1 MSKKLVF
8 LGSLS
13 VFISGLFYIISDFR
27 KFQLPLL
34 GFGFLC
40 FGLVLLFLRPLRF
53 NWSFSFWFLFRF
65 MSYGVILGTL
75 VNTDPSLFVA
85 GLSLVFSFL
94 ILTILTPTFERNDLA
109 RIATCAF
116 WIAHIPFLVF
126 PAILQGISLPY
137 RGVFYNPNSL
147 GTVAAT
153 VGSVAI
159 ATFLGAKN
167 ARKYR
172 RVALL
177 CIFVFS
183 VILTLLS
190 MSRTSAVS
198 LFLVVLFLLVAFLI
212 PQLDKSRKR
221 ISRKQ
226 AKQILLFCVFIS
238 LLFLVVKPLN
248 SLLMNTIIKK
258 FLVKAQQGDIFDRRS
273 VLWKIV
279 ISEASVFGHGRDYFS
294 HLGLGAHNTYISILG
309 QFGIV
314 VAIPFVGM
322 VTIMLKETFEFARRY
337 YMQDTY
343 ALVPLASMTCFV
355 TLSLAEGML
364 MKSSMFMAFIMARYS
379 FSYRRERDYTE

>member
-126 PAILQGISLPY
+126 PRFFKVY
-137 RGVFYNPNSL
+137 RYP
-147 GTVAAT
+147 
-153 VGSVAI
+153 I
-159 ATFLGAKN
+159 ED
-167 ARKYR
+167 
-172 RVALL
+172 
-177 CIFVFS
+177 
-183 VILTLLS
+183 
-190 MSRTSAVS
+190 
-198 LFLVVLFLLVAFLI
+198 VL
-212 PQLDKSRKR
+212 
-221 ISRKQ
+221 
-226 AKQILLFCVFIS
+226 
-238 LLFLVVKPLN
+238 
-248 SLLMNTIIKK
+248 
-258 FLVKAQQGDIFDRRS
+258 
-273 VLWKIV
+273 
-279 ISEASVFGHGRDYFS
+279 
-294 HLGLGAHNTYISILG
+294 
-309 QFGIV
+309 
-314 VAIPFVGM
+314 
-322 VTIMLKETFEFARRY
+322 
-337 YMQDTY
+337 
-343 ALVPLASMTCFV
+343 
-355 TLSLAEGML
+355 
-364 MKSSMFMAFIMARYS
+364 
-379 FSYRRERDYTE
+379 